1 MFLFLH
7 KLISSF
13 LELKLNYECATSLAA
28 SELVEV
34 ACQPGLFF
42 FWGGGGGG
50 KIKREKKVGG
60 ERENEPARKLM
71 IVFRDQP
78 PN

>member
-7 KLISSF
+7 KLISLF

-42 FWGGGGGG
+42 WGGEGGG